1 MTRTRVLIVDDSAL
15 MRELLA
21 EVFKATSDLEV
32 VGVARDADK
41 AWQMIG
47 SLRPDVLTLDIEM
60 PGIDGLTFLRRVM
73 REHPLPV
80 VMVSTLT
87 ERGSELAVRALSYGA
102 VDVVEKPRLD
112 LRSGTLALAQ
122 ELIEKVRG
130 AARARVTRRQVVES
144 EPSHGSLRNPQ
155 LSAPNVSIPTVSVL
169 PPAPRVV
176 AREPAPSLRPRVG
189 SRPNPLMPHGH
200 AAHGHAAHAPAAHIA
215 GPHPSSP
222 RTTGRIIAIGAS
234 TGGTEALAAVLTK
247 LPADAPPVL
256 VVQHMPPAFTTA
268 FAARLDR
275 LCRVRVKE
283 AADGDLV
290 RVGSVL
296 IAPGGRHMRLLRGH
310 NDFAVRITD
319 DPPVGLHRP
328 SVDVLFES
336 CARAAGGFAVGV
348 ILTGMG
354 ADGAYGLAEMRKA
367 GANTIAQDEASCVVF
382 GMPKEAIARGGAAQ
396 VLPLERIANAILR
409 ASA

>member
-1 MTRTRVLIVDDSAL
+1 M
-15 MRELLA
+15 
-21 EVFKATSDLEV
+21 
-32 VGVARDADK
+32 
-41 AWQMIG
+41 
-47 SLRPDVLTLDIEM
+47 
-60 PGIDGLTFLRRVM
+60 
-73 REHPLPV
+73 
-80 VMVSTLT
+80 
-87 ERGSELAVRALSYGA
+87 
-102 VDVVEKPRLD
+102 
-112 LRSGTLALAQ
+112 
-122 ELIEKVRG
+122 
-130 AARARVTRRQVVES
+130 
-144 EPSHGSLRNPQ
+144 RNPA
-155 LSAPNVSIPTVSVL
+155 S
-169 PPAPRVV
+169 
-176 AREPAPSLRPRVG
+176 APSLSSPLISVVPPPVLRSPVPALSVRPNKPGVTRLVG
-189 SRPNPLMPHGH
+189 STPSVGS
-200 AAHGHAAHAPAAHIA
+200 
-215 GPHPSSP
+215 HPSVP
-222 RTTGRIIAIGAS
+222 TRTTGKIIAIGAS

-275 LCRVRVKE
+275 LCKVRVKE

-290 RVGSVL
+290 RVGQVL

-354 ADGAYGLAEMRKA
+354 ADGAYGLTEMKKA
-367 GANTIAQDEASCVVF
+367 GASTIAQDEASCVVF
-382 GMPKEAIARGGAAQ
+382 GMPKEAIARGGAGQ
-396 VLPLERIANAILR
+396 VLPLDKIAQAILR

>member
-1 MTRTRVLIVDDSAL
+1 MTRKRVLIVDDSAL
-15 MRELLA
+15 MRELLG
-21 EVFKATSDLEV
+21 EVFKGTSDLEV
-32 VGVARDADK
+32 VGAARDADK

-47 SLRPDVLTLDIEM
+47 QLKPDVLTLDIEM
-60 PGIDGLTFLRRVM
+60 PGMDGLTFLRRLM

-87 ERGSELAVRALSYGA
+87 ERGSEMAVRALSYGA

-112 LRSGTLALAQ
+112 LRSGTMSLAQ
-122 ELIEKVRG
+122 ELIHKVRG
-130 AARARVTRRQVVES
+130 AALARVARRALPDE
-144 EPSHGSLRNPQ
+144 HGSHPSLRTPQ
-155 LSAPNVSIPTVSVL
+155 SAPNLSQPLVSLL
-169 PPAPRVV
+169 PPAPIR
-176 AREPAPSLRPRVG
+176 APAPALSIRPRTPVVRSVG
-189 SRPNPLMPHGH
+189 STPSAASH
-200 AAHGHAAHAPAAHIA
+200 ASVPT
-215 GPHPSSP
+215 
-222 RTTGRIIAIGAS
+222 RTTGKIVAIGAS

-290 RVGSVL
+290 RVGQVL

-310 NDFAVRITD
+310 GDFAVRITD

-354 ADGAYGLAEMRKA
+354 ADGAYGLTEMKKA

-382 GMPKEAIARGGAAQ
+382 GMPKEAIARGGAGQ
-396 VLPLERIANAILR
+396 VLALDKIAQAILR